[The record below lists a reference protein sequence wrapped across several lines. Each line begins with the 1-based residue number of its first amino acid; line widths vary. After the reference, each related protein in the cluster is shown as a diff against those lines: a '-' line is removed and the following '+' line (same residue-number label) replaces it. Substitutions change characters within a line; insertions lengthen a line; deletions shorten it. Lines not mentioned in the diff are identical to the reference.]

1 MLVKKVDALTKAIEV
16 ESKKMKREAAAREKE
31 AASLK
36 MDDNR
41 KNRFA
46 NSSIR
51 FVSTS
56 SSVLLR
62 IHGSTI
68 VILTY
73 CIENPSDLHSLWRSF
88 LKLGGFQLLQGI
100 KSILKIPF
108 LTLEKVEMV
117 RK

>member
-51 FVSTS
+51 FVSIS
-56 SSVLLR
+56 SFVLLR

-88 LKLGGFQLLQGI
+88 LKLGFQLLQGI

-108 LTLEKVEMV
+108 LTLEKVEII
-117 RK
+117 

>member
-31 AASLK
+31 VASLK

-62 IHGSTI
+62 IHDSTI

-73 CIENPSDLHSLWRSF
+73 CIENPSDFCIRFGRHSLNLVVFNCCRIS
-88 LKLGGFQLLQGI
+88 KA
-100 KSILKIPF
+100 S
-108 LTLEKVEMV
+108 
-117 RK
+117 